1 MLRNRIHRLL
11 GAQHEVKLPQCSDL
25 FGRKGLSFLEKLE
38 LPAPAR
44 LLLTQQL
51 ALLKELA
58 VRIHEDEKALEGLL
72 QESPA
77 LNYVRSLPGMGPIL
91 AAVVVSEID
100 GIERFPSAQKL
111 CGYAGL
117 CPSTHSSGGKTFQG
131 KLLRHCNKWLRWA
144 FVEAAWVAIGC
155 SAYFGDFYKRKRA
168 LGKKPSL
175 AILATARLMA
185 RITWQ
190 LLTQH
195 RAYASLAPDPIPPKP
210 ACRADCLHGR
220 LGQGSAQTAQRSVRF
235 PSKKTFPSRFKIM
248 LVGR

>member
-1 MLRNRIHRLL
+1 M
-11 GAQHEVKLPQCSDL
+11 
-25 FGRKGLSFLEKLE
+25 
-38 LPAPAR
+38 
-44 LLLTQQL
+44 TQQL

-72 QESPA
+72 QETPA

-131 KLLRHCNKWLRWA
+131 KLLQHCNKWLRWA

-190 LLTQH
+190 LLAH
-195 RAYASLAPDPIPPKP
+195 RRAYTSLAPDPIPPKP

-220 LGQGSAQTAQRSVRF
+220 LGQGSALKDPSNF
-235 PSKKTFPSRFKIM
+235 PRRRLSPVAPK
-248 LVGR
+248 

>member
-1 MLRNRIHRLL
+1 
-11 GAQHEVKLPQCSDL
+11 
-25 FGRKGLSFLEKLE
+25 
-38 LPAPAR
+38 
-44 LLLTQQL
+44 
-51 ALLKELA
+51 LKELA
-58 VRIHEDEKALEGLL
+58 ERIHEDEKALEGLL
-72 QESPA
+72 QETPA
-77 LNYVRSLPGMGPIL
+77 LNYLRSLPGMGPIL

-168 LGKKPSL
+168 LGKKPGL

-190 LLTQH
+190 LLTQR
-195 RAYASLAPDPIPPKP
+195 RAYTSVAESQYLRSQP
-210 ACRADCLHGR
+210 
-220 LGQGSAQTAQRSVRF
+220 AQRIACAGGLAKEVHKPLKD
-235 PSKKTFPSRFKIM
+235 PSDFSRRR
-248 LVGR
+248 LSPAAPE

>member
-1 MLRNRIHRLL
+1 L
-11 GAQHEVKLPQCSDL
+11 A
-25 FGRKGLSFLEKLE
+25 
-38 LPAPAR
+38 
-44 LLLTQQL
+44 QQL
-51 ALLKELA
+51 ALFKELA
-58 VRIHEDEKALEGLL
+58 VRIDEDEKALEGLL

-77 LNYVRSLPGMGPIL
+77 LDYVRSLPGMGPIL

-190 LLTQH
+190 LLTQR
-195 RAYASLAPDPIPPKP
+195 RAYTSLVRPNTSEASLPSGLP
-210 ACRADCLHGR
+210 AREAWPRKCRNRSKIRLISLEEDFPQPLQNNAGR
-220 LGQGSAQTAQRSVRF
+220 SRSR
-235 PSKKTFPSRFKIM
+235 R
-248 LVGR
+248 L

>member
-1 MLRNRIHRLL
+1 M
-11 GAQHEVKLPQCSDL
+11 
-25 FGRKGLSFLEKLE
+25 
-38 LPAPAR
+38 
-44 LLLTQQL
+44 
-51 ALLKELA
+51 
-58 VRIHEDEKALEGLL
+58 RIHEDEKALAGLL
-72 QESPA
+72 QETPA

-117 CPSTHSSGGKTFQG
+117 CPSTHSSGGKAFQG

-144 FVEAAWVAIGC
+144 FVEAPWVAIGC

-175 AILATARLMA
+175 AILATERLMA

-195 RAYASLAPDPIPPKP
+195 RAYASLAPLECPLRIGLSQTNAAPKLSRRPWRPRTSSQKSCGVKSGLPYSKTSSSAPIGCAGLTPIN
-210 ACRADCLHGR
+210 
-220 LGQGSAQTAQRSVRF
+220 SAAAKQASSPCV
-235 PSKKTFPSRFKIM
+235 
-248 LVGR
+248 L

>member
-1 MLRNRIHRLL
+1 VRQRTMLRNRIHRLL

-25 FGRKGLSFLEKLE
+25 FGRKGLNFLEKLE
-38 LPAPAR
+38 LPAPAS

-51 ALLKELA
+51 ALLKQLA

-72 QESPA
+72 QETPA
-77 LNYVRSLPGMGPIL
+77 LNSVRSLPGMGPIL

-168 LGKKPSL
+168 LGKKPGL

-190 LLTQH
+190 LLTQR
-195 RAYASLAPDPIPPKP
+195 RAYTSVAESQYLRSQP
-210 ACRADCLHGR
+210 
-220 LGQGSAQTAQRSVRF
+220 AQRIACAGGLAKEVHKPLKD
-235 PSKKTFPSRFKIM
+235 PSDFSRRR
-248 LVGR
+248 LSPAAPE